1 MIEFDKGKK
10 VILRNQDC
18 MEFMKEIPDNFVD
31 LIVTDPPYKIITGGD
46 KNGKNSVRPQGIL
59 RGNRKLFKN
68 NQIKISEWMPE
79 LYRVLKCNAHC
90 YVFSNSLNLKDML
103 NLSEQC
109 GFKLVN
115 LLVWEKNNCTPSQ
128 YYMKNCE
135 YVLLLRKGKA
145 KWINNIGASK
155 TVHRFNN
162 IISNKTHPTE
172 KPVELMR
179 FYIENSSNENDIV
192 LDPFMGAGSTGVA
205 CIETNRR
212 FIGCEIEK
220 SYFETV
226 KDRICSANAQIE
238 AIKICENERCGVE
251 NK

>member
-1 MIEFDKGKK
+1 MDVKLMLG
-10 VILRNQDC
+10 DC
-18 MEFMKEIPDNFVD
+18 LEAMKEVGDESVD
-31 LIVTDPPYKIITGGD
+31 LLVTDPPYKIITGGD

-79 LYRVLKCNAHC
+79 LYRVLKCNTHC

-115 LLVWEKNNCTPSQ
+115 MLVWEKNNCTPSQ

-155 TVHRFNN
+155 TAHRFNN

-192 LDPFMGAGSTGVA
+192 LDPFMGNASTGVA
-205 CIETNRR
+205 CVNTGRS
-212 FIGCEIEK
+212 FIGIEQDEQYFKTAK
-220 SYFETV
+220 SRIEFAIAEKE
-226 KDRICSANAQIE
+226 KD
-238 AIKICENERCGVE
+238 K
-251 NK
+251 